1 MNNAREIL
9 DDLGTELFKEKLLTL
24 PGKIEAQKAKIREL
38 REVYSEKE
46 QTRALWEADIM
57 STINSETNPSTGKPA
72 FSNEK
77 AREAEKLRRMAESG
91 EYQLAARE
99 AKDAEMAVNAA
110 QDELERLYDEFKA
123 NQFVA
128 QIVGYEVALFANVTE
143 PGQKR
148 NPVAEL
154 KKAQA
159 Y

>member
-1 MNNAREIL
+1 MDNARQIL
-9 DDLGTELFKEKLLTL
+9 DDLGTKLFKEKLLTL
-24 PGKIEAQKAKIREL
+24 PAKIETQKAKIRQL

-46 QTRALWEADIM
+46 QTRALKEAEIM
-57 STINSETNPSTGKPA
+57 EEINAETNPNTGKPLY
-72 FSNEK
+72 SNEK
-77 AREAEKLRRMAESG
+77 AREAAKLRKMNTDS
-91 EYQLAARE
+91 EYQQVARS

-110 QDELERLYDEFKA
+110 QDELDRLYDEFKA

-128 QIVGYEVALFANVTE
+128 QIVGYEVALFANVNE
-143 PGQKR
+143 PGGKR